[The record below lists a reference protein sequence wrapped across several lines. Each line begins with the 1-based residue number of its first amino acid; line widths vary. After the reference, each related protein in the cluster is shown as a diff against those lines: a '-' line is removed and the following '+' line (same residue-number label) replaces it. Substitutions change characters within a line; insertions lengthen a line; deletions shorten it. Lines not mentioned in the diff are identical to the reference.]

1 MQTFTLI
8 ERRRRE
14 DIYNLTFRMKMKKIY
29 LIHCYAQTIIRICNI
44 FIFRMTTYF
53 QRELIEIQKQQH
65 EHIDLI
71 EQFQKQLDSYEKKQQ
86 TDLIPLDLSKS
97 NSNPDTQKK
106 NQANQC
112 AICKRI
118 LSCQSALKM
127 HYRTHTGE
135 RPFQCRIC
143 SRAFSTKGNL
153 KTHMSIHRLVDDNRT
168 KLEFDNKLQQSP
180 YLLFNSQ
187 LLPFLAAAAALNR
200 PKMNEKKLDFEEHA
214 SNLSPNTCQMCG
226 KHFSSA
232 SALQIHYRTHTG
244 ERPYICQVFQI
255 FRLFFSLRI
264 SIFDFRLAIVDLR
277 QKAT

>member
-1 MQTFTLI
+1 M
-8 ERRRRE
+8 
-14 DIYNLTFRMKMKKIY
+14 
-29 LIHCYAQTIIRICNI
+29 
-44 FIFRMTTYF
+44 FIFRMTNHF
-53 QRELIEIQKQQH
+53 QRELIEIQKQER

-71 EQFQKQLDSYEKKQQ
+71 EQFQKQLDSYEKKRQRQQQQQ
-86 TDLIPLDLSKS
+86 TNLIPLDLSKS

-106 NQANQC
+106 NQTNQC

-143 SRAFSTKGNL
+143 LRAFSTKGNL

-187 LLPFLAAAAALNR
+187 ILPFLAAAAALNR
-200 PKMNEKKLDFEEHA
+200 PKMDEKKIDFEEHA

-232 SALQIHYRTHTG
+232 SALQIHHRTHTA
-244 ERPYICQVFQI
+244 ERPYICQVELFQI
-255 FRLFFSLRI
+255 FCLFFSLRI
-264 SIFDFRLAIVDLR
+264 TIFDLDLQSWIYDKR
-277 QKAT
+277 QLKSSHDYTSLSKSSKENSPSVVYGYSK